1 MNLFKNKNG
10 SHKGHMLHMIL
21 CCGLPLLILLV
32 LPLFGY
38 KGILQTI
45 APFICP
51 VMMLVMMPMMMRN
64 HGSGC
69 HESSEQTE
77 AKPLQQPLERL
88 EQKEQ

>member
-1 MNLFKNKNG
+1 MKLFQNKNG

-38 KGILQTI
+38 SGILQRI
-45 APFICP
+45 VPFICP
-51 VMMLVMMPMMMRN
+51 VMMLLMIPMMMRG
-64 HGSGC
+64 HGGGC
-69 HESSEQTE
+69 HERSDRKETNSLEQ
-77 AKPLQQPLERL
+77 L